1 GYLVQQFLAPNTNR
15 RKDEYGGSIA
25 NRARFA
31 LETAAAV
38 ADAIGADRTGIR
50 LSPASRFNAIDEG
63 PEYGSLY
70 RYLVRELA
78 RLDLAYV
85 HIVHGGDEALLEDVR
100 RLWPNALLVNRGN
113 RPLAEAARDVE
124 AGLADVATV
133 GRWALANPD
142 FVERYRLGAP
152 LNEPDPATFYGG
164 GARGYVDY

>member
-1 GYLVQQFLAPNTNR
+1 
-15 RKDEYGGSIA
+15 
-25 NRARFA
+25 
-31 LETAAAV
+31 
-38 ADAIGADRTGIR
+38 
-50 LSPASRFNAIDEG
+50 
-63 PEYGSLY
+63 
-70 RYLVRELA
+70 
-78 RLDLAYV
+78 YV

-164 GARGYVDY
+164 GARGYVDYPRLEESHPRAALSA